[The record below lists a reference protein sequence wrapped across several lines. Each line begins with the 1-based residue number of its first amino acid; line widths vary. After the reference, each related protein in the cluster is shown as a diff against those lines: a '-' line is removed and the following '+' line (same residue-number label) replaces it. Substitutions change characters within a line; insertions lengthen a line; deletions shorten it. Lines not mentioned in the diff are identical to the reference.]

1 MEEVTKVVEEVIKE
15 AEEVTKEVEEVTK
28 EEMEVTMAAEAVVEV
43 TKVDLK
49 VAMEVAGCR
58 GRGGAEEVIK
68 VATGG
73 KVADTAGAGGR
84 GDTDHLLFYTLL
96 CVAFFLEPNKNLYL
110 CIIIHDI

>member
-1 MEEVTKVVEEVIKE
+1 M
-15 AEEVTKEVEEVTK
+15 EEVTK

-84 GDTDHLLFYTLL
+84 GDTDHLHFFYTLL
-96 CVAFFLEPNKNLYL
+96 CVAFFLE
-110 CIIIHDI
+110 